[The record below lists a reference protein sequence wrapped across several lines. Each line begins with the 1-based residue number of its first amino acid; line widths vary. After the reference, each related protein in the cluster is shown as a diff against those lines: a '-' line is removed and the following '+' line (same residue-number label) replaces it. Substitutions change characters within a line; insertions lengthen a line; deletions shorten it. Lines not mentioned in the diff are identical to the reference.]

1 MYGATRCDAEAGP
14 NLVSSD
20 ERSRPMRALVAAGV
34 SALIGIVV
42 VSASV
47 RAVEQ
52 HSATTLGRG
61 AAARTALKTA
71 AYEGE
76 VLLYKRTLVR
86 AHLSLSLSLS
96 LSPTPRLGA
105 RAHERHARRSALS
118 LSAVDAPRARLRV
131 HA

>member
-1 MYGATRCDAEAGP
+1 MYGSTRCDAEAGP
-14 NLVSSD
+14 NLTPSD

-86 AHLSLSLSLS
+86 AHLSL
-96 LSPTPRLGA
+96 THIRQLGA
-105 RAHERHARRSALS
+105 RALTRTPARRSRLS
-118 LSAVDAPRARLRV
+118 RAAVDAPRARLRV